1 MSKETNKKNHPRS
14 ENLPDLPDF
23 AVAAKDEHRANS
35 FALSRQSSA
44 DEVSAAQ
51 QEISFADLQPLFDAQ
66 SHRLDDLLRRPEAHP
81 HTLNTNHSRT
91 FRTRMFYAWG
101 ILAIYCVAAAIYWG
115 ISLWHYQYDIYF
127 RIYTLFLEG
136 CFLFLAV
143 DTVSTTLA
151 ILRHDPASTPFD
163 RMLRYSRRFGMRP
176 LYLPRKKSRLATLIA
191 QLRARREAI
200 ATASTTLN
208 SSFSILNLKRTATI
222 GIAASVTLILVSCT
236 PTVGDGHTLT
246 QNHPARIEA
255 VESVTNIVNNI

>member
-1 MSKETNKKNHPRS
+1 MNKNTHAFTPAR
-14 ENLPDLPDF
+14 PQG
-23 AVAAKDEHRANS
+23 A
-35 FALSRQSSA
+35 ALSTAEINQISEKSHIHA
-44 DEVSAAQ
+44 FEEEV
-51 QEISFADLQPLFDAQ
+51 FFDDLQPLFDAQ
-66 SHRLDDLLRRPEAHP
+66 SRRLDDLLCRPEARP
-81 HTLNTNHSRT
+81 ASLNTRHSRT

-191 QLRARREAI
+191 HLRARRRTTI
-200 ATASTTLN
+200 IPQSVSNFQFSTSN
-208 SSFSILNLKRTATI
+208 FSRTATI
-222 GIAASVTLILVSCT
+222 GIAASFTLILVSCA

-255 VESVTNIVNNI
+255 VENVSNIVNNI

>member
-23 AVAAKDEHRANS
+23 A
-35 FALSRQSSA
+35 SA
-44 DEVSAAQ
+44 TQ
-51 QEISFADLQPLFDAQ
+51 QEISFDDLQPLFDAQ
-66 SHRLDDLLRRPEAHP
+66 SRRLDDLLCRPEARP
-81 HTLNTNHSRT
+81 ASLNTRHSRT

-115 ISLWHYQYDIYF
+115 ISLWHHQYDIYF

-191 QLRARREAI
+191 HLRARRRTTI
-200 ATASTTLN
+200 IPQSVFNFQFSTFN
-208 SSFSILNLKRTATI
+208 FSRTATI
-222 GIAASVTLILVSCT
+222 VIAASFTLILVSCA

-255 VESVTNIVNNI
+255 VENVSNIVNNI

>member
-23 AVAAKDEHRANS
+23 A
-35 FALSRQSSA
+35 
-44 DEVSAAQ
+44 SAAQ
-51 QEISFADLQPLFDAQ
+51 QEIGFADLQPLFDAQ
-66 SHRLDDLLRRPEAHP
+66 SRRLDDLLCRPEARP
-81 HTLNTNHSRT
+81 ASLNTRHSRT

-151 ILRHDPASTPFD
+151 ILRHDPAGTPFD

-176 LYLPRKKSRLATLIA
+176 LYLPRKKSRFATLFA
-191 QLRARREAI
+191 HRREAI
-200 ATASTTLN
+200 ATAPTTLN

-222 GIAASVTLILVSCT
+222 GIAASFTLILVSCAS
-236 PTVGDGHTLT
+236 TVGDGHTLT

-255 VESVTNIVNNI
+255 VESVTNIVNNL

>member
-1 MSKETNKKNHPRS
+1 MNKKKNKKAS
-14 ENLPDLPDF
+14 EMLPLNNPTLSEAQCGEQRGDSL
-23 AVAAKDEHRANS
+23 ASACDEG
-35 FALSRQSSA
+35 A
-44 DEVSAAQ
+44 D
-51 QEISFADLQPLFDAQ
+51 FADLQPLFDTQ
-66 SHRLDDLLRRPEAHP
+66 SRRLDDLLCRPEARP
-81 HTLNTNHSRT
+81 ASLNTRHSRT

-163 RMLRYSRRFGMRP
+163 CMLRYSRRFGMRP
-176 LYLPRKKSRLATLIA
+176 LYLPRKKSRFATLIA

-200 ATASTTLN
+200 ATAPATLN

-222 GIAASVTLILVSCT
+222 GIAASFTLILVSCA

-255 VESVTNIVNNI
+255 VESVTNIVNKI

>member
-23 AVAAKDEHRANS
+23 AVAAKDEHRANP

-66 SHRLDDLLRRPEAHP
+66 SRRLDDLLCRPEARLAS
-81 HTLNTNHSRT
+81 LNTRHSRT

-163 RMLRYSRRFGMRP
+163 RMLRQSHRFGMRP
-176 LYLPRKKSRLATLIA
+176 LYLPRKKSRFATLIA
-191 QLRARREAI
+191 QLRARCKEI
-200 ATASTTLN
+200 GTAPTTLH
-208 SSFSILNLKRTATI
+208 SPFSILNLKRTATI

-236 PTVGDGHTLT
+236 PTVGDGHTIT

-255 VESVTNIVNNI
+255 VENVTNIVNNI

>member
-1 MSKETNKKNHPRS
+1 MNKKKNKKTS
-14 ENLPDLPDF
+14 EMLPLNNPTLSEAQCGEQRGDSL
-23 AVAAKDEHRANS
+23 ASACDEG
-35 FALSRQSSA
+35 A
-44 DEVSAAQ
+44 D
-51 QEISFADLQPLFDAQ
+51 FADLQPLFDAQ
-66 SHRLDDLLRRPEAHP
+66 SRRLDDLLCRPEARP
-81 HTLNTNHSRT
+81 ASLNTRHSRT

-115 ISLWHYQYDIYF
+115 ISLWHYQFDIYF

-191 QLRARREAI
+191 HLRARRRTTI
-200 ATASTTLN
+200 IPQSVFNFQFSTSN
-208 SSFSILNLKRTATI
+208 FSRTATI
-222 GIAASVTLILVSCT
+222 GIAASFTLILVSCA

-255 VESVTNIVNNI
+255 VENVSNIVNNI

>member
-1 MSKETNKKNHPRS
+1 MLPLNNPTLS
-14 ENLPDLPDF
+14 EAQCGEQRGDSL
-23 AVAAKDEHRANS
+23 ASACDEG
-35 FALSRQSSA
+35 A
-44 DEVSAAQ
+44 D
-51 QEISFADLQPLFDAQ
+51 FADLQPLFDAQ
-66 SHRLDDLLRRPEAHP
+66 SRRLDDLLCRPEARP
-81 HTLNTNHSRT
+81 ASLNTRHSRT

-191 QLRARREAI
+191 HLRARRRTTI
-200 ATASTTLN
+200 IPQSVSNFQFSTSN
-208 SSFSILNLKRTATI
+208 FSRTATI
-222 GIAASVTLILVSCT
+222 GIAASFTLILVSCA

-255 VESVTNIVNNI
+255 VENVSNIVNNI

>member
-1 MSKETNKKNHPRS
+1 MNKDTNKKNHPRS
-14 ENLPDLPDF
+14 GNLQDLPDF
-23 AVAAKDEHRANS
+23 ASISE
-35 FALSRQSSA
+35 
-44 DEVSAAQ
+44 
-51 QEISFADLQPLFDAQ
+51 QEISFDDLQPLFDAQ
-66 SHRLDDLLRRPEAHP
+66 SRRLDDLLCRPEAHP
-81 HTLNTNHSRT
+81 LTLNTSHSRT

-163 RMLRYSRRFGMRP
+163 RMLRYSCRFGMRP
-176 LYLPRKKSRLATLIA
+176 LYIPRKKSRLATLIA
-191 QLRARREAI
+191 QLRARRR
-200 ATASTTLN
+200 STVIPQSIFN
-208 SSFSILNLKRTATI
+208 FQFSTFNFSRTATI
-222 GIAASVTLILVSCT
+222 GIAASFNLILVSCA

-255 VESVTNIVNNI
+255 VENVTNIVNNI

>member
-163 RMLRYSRRFGMRP
+163 RMLRHSRRFGMRP

-222 GIAASVTLILVSCT
+222 GIAASVTLILVSCA

>member
-1 MSKETNKKNHPRS
+1 MNKKKNKKAS
-14 ENLPDLPDF
+14 EMQPLNNPTLSEAQCGEQRGDSL
-23 AVAAKDEHRANS
+23 ASACDEG
-35 FALSRQSSA
+35 A
-44 DEVSAAQ
+44 D
-51 QEISFADLQPLFDAQ
+51 FADLQPLFDAQ
-66 SHRLDDLLRRPEAHP
+66 SRRLDDLLRRPEAHP

-91 FRTRMFYAWG
+91 FRIRMFYAWG

-191 QLRARREAI
+191 HLRARRRTTI
-200 ATASTTLN
+200 IPQSVFNFQFSTSN
-208 SSFSILNLKRTATI
+208 FSRTATI
-222 GIAASVTLILVSCT
+222 GIAASFTLILVSCA

-246 QNHPARIEA
+246 QNHSARIEA
-255 VESVTNIVNNI
+255 VENVSNIVNNI

>member
-1 MSKETNKKNHPRS
+1 MSKETNKKNHPRN

-23 AVAAKDEHRANS
+23 A
-35 FALSRQSSA
+35 SA
-44 DEVSAAQ
+44 TQ
-51 QEISFADLQPLFDAQ
+51 QEISFDDLQPLFDAQ
-66 SHRLDDLLRRPEAHP
+66 SRRLDDLLCRPEARP
-81 HTLNTNHSRT
+81 ASLNTRHSRT

-176 LYLPRKKSRLATLIA
+176 LYLPRKKSHLATLIA
-191 QLRARREAI
+191 HLRARRRTTI
-200 ATASTTLN
+200 TPQSVFNFQFSTFN
-208 SSFSILNLKRTATI
+208 FSRTATI
-222 GIAASVTLILVSCT
+222 VIVASFTLILVSCT

>member
-1 MSKETNKKNHPRS
+1 MNKKKNKKAS
-14 ENLPDLPDF
+14 EMQHLNNPTLSEAQCGEQRGDSLASACDEGADF
-23 AVAAKDEHRANS
+23 D
-35 FALSRQSSA
+35 
-44 DEVSAAQ
+44 
-51 QEISFADLQPLFDAQ
+51 DLQPLFDAQ
-66 SHRLDDLLRRPEAHP
+66 SRRLDDLLCRPEARP
-81 HTLNTNHSRT
+81 ASLNTRHSRT
-91 FRTRMFYAWG
+91 FRTRMFYAWS

-191 QLRARREAI
+191 HLRARRRTTI
-200 ATASTTLN
+200 IPQSVSNFQFSTSN
-208 SSFSILNLKRTATI
+208 FSRTATI
-222 GIAASVTLILVSCT
+222 GIAASFTLILVSCA

-255 VESVTNIVNNI
+255 VENVSNIVNNI

>member
-1 MSKETNKKNHPRS
+1 MSKETNKKNHPRN

-23 AVAAKDEHRANS
+23 A
-35 FALSRQSSA
+35 SA
-44 DEVSAAQ
+44 TQ
-51 QEISFADLQPLFDAQ
+51 QEISFDDLQPLFDAQ
-66 SHRLDDLLRRPEAHP
+66 SRRLDDLLCRPEARP
-81 HTLNTNHSRT
+81 ASLNTRHSRT

-191 QLRARREAI
+191 HLRARRRTTI
-200 ATASTTLN
+200 TPQSVFNFQFSTFN
-208 SSFSILNLKRTATI
+208 FSRTATI
-222 GIAASVTLILVSCT
+222 VIVASFTLILVSCA

-255 VESVTNIVNNI
+255 VENVSNIVNNI

>member
-1 MSKETNKKNHPRS
+1 MNKKKNKKAS
-14 ENLPDLPDF
+14 EMQHLNNPTLSEAQCGEQRGDSL
-23 AVAAKDEHRANS
+23 ASACDEG
-35 FALSRQSSA
+35 A
-44 DEVSAAQ
+44 D
-51 QEISFADLQPLFDAQ
+51 FADLQPLFDAQ
-66 SHRLDDLLRRPEAHP
+66 SRRLDDLLCRPEARP
-81 HTLNTNHSRT
+81 ASLNTRHSRT
-91 FRTRMFYAWG
+91 FRTRMLYAWG

-191 QLRARREAI
+191 HLRARRRTTI
-200 ATASTTLN
+200 IPQSVFNFQFSTSN
-208 SSFSILNLKRTATI
+208 FSRTATI
-222 GIAASVTLILVSCT
+222 GIAASFTLILVSCA

-255 VESVTNIVNNI
+255 VENVSNIVNNI

>member
-23 AVAAKDEHRANS
+23 A
-35 FALSRQSSA
+35 
-44 DEVSAAQ
+44 SAAQ

-66 SHRLDDLLRRPEAHP
+66 SRRLDDLLCCPEARP
-81 HTLNTNHSRT
+81 ASLNTRHSRT

-163 RMLRYSRRFGMRP
+163 RMLRYS
-176 LYLPRKKSRLATLIA
+176 
-191 QLRARREAI
+191 
-200 ATASTTLN
+200 
-208 SSFSILNLKRTATI
+208 SFSILNLKRTATI
-222 GIAASVTLILVSCT
+222 GIAASFTLILVSCT

>member
-23 AVAAKDEHRANS
+23 A
-35 FALSRQSSA
+35 SA
-44 DEVSAAQ
+44 TQ
-51 QEISFADLQPLFDAQ
+51 QEISFDDLQPLFDAQ
-66 SHRLDDLLRRPEAHP
+66 SRRLDDLLCRPEARP
-81 HTLNTNHSRT
+81 ASLNTRHSRT

-115 ISLWHYQYDIYF
+115 ISLWHHQYDIYF

-191 QLRARREAI
+191 HLRARRRTTI
-200 ATASTTLN
+200 IPQSVFNFQFSTSN
-208 SSFSILNLKRTATI
+208 FSRTATI
-222 GIAASVTLILVSCT
+222 GIAASFTLILVSCA

-255 VESVTNIVNNI
+255 VENVSNIVNNI